1 MKLEIEL
8 DLNKIDYDAINQ
20 QIQEKI
26 ASMDLT
32 NEYRISQRIESK
44 IKEEVERIVRG
55 NMNGWYGDIN
65 DNTKRD
71 IKDEIHNNIKAVVA
85 PIVQETLSK
94 VSQEEFN
101 AIIRELLPVIFMNA
115 LMSDMGSMFSN
126 YYCRMNV
133 DIMNQC
139 ENRIA
144 SIFNR

>member
-8 DLNKIDYDAINQ
+8 DLNKIDYDSINQ
-20 QIQEKI
+20 QVQEKI

-55 NMNGWYGDIN
+55 NMNGWYGNIN

-101 AIIRELLPVIFMNA
+101 SIIRELLPIIFMNV

-126 YYCRMNV
+126 YYCRMNA
-133 DIMNQC
+133 DIINQC
-139 ENRIA
+139 ESRIA